1 MSDSKFTI
9 IATLYVEKMETA
21 LKYVC
26 AISNDY
32 AEMDDDEKIKH
43 LKAIR
48 DMFKKKVKQLKQLED
63 RDND

>member
-21 LKYVC
+21 FKYVC

-48 DMFKKKVKQLKQLED
+48 DMFKKKVKELKQLED
-63 RDND
+63 RDT

>member
-26 AISNDY
+26 AISDDY
-32 AEMDDDEKIKH
+32 AELDDDEKIKH

-48 DMFKKKVKQLKQLED
+48 DMFKKKVKELKQLED
-63 RDND
+63 RDHD